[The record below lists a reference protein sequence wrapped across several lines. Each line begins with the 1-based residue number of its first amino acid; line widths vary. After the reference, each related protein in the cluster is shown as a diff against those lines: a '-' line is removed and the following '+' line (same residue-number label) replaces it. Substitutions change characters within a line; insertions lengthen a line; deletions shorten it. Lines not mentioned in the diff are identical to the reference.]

1 MKLNTFKWIVIV
13 VEMRKKMATISLM
26 IATFLNPF
34 GFDIL
39 VYKITQ
45 LTKDYWHTMYVLYGL
60 AFLSLSLSYVF
71 FNLNKRTVGNL
82 LITLGLFLNPLGYDW
97 VVYCV
102 NQLTQDYWTT
112 MSIMYFLA
120 TTFFG
125 VFIYLSDIKIYEIIK
140 NNTIKTKNKLTTKI
154 YKNE

>member
-1 MKLNTFKWIVIV
+1 
-13 VEMRKKMATISLM
+13 MATISLM

-71 FNLNKRTVGNL
+71 FNLNKRSVGNL

-97 VVYCV
+97 VVYGV

-125 VFIYLSDIKIYEIIK
+125 IFIYLSDIKIYEIIK
-140 NNTIKTKNKLTTKI
+140 HNTIKTKNKLTTKI
-154 YKNE
+154 SKK

>member
-13 VEMRKKMATISLM
+13 VEMKRKMATISLM

-45 LTKDYWHTMYVLYGL
+45 LTNEYWHTMYVLYGL
-60 AFLSLSLSYVF
+60 AFLSLSLSYLF
-71 FNLNKRTVGNL
+71 FKLNKRTIGNL

-97 VVYCV
+97 VVYGV

-120 TTFFG
+120 ITFFG
-125 VFIYLSDIKIYEIIK
+125 VFVYLSNIKIYEIIK
-140 NNTIKTKNKLTTKI
+140 YNTIKTKNKLTTKT

>member
-45 LTKDYWHTMYVLYGL
+45 LTKDYWHTIYVLYGL

-97 VVYCV
+97 VVYGV

>member
-1 MKLNTFKWIVIV
+1 
-13 VEMRKKMATISLM
+13 MRKKMATISLM

-45 LTKDYWHTMYVLYGL
+45 LTNDYWNTMYVLYGL
-60 AFLSLSLSYVF
+60 AFLSLSLSYLF
-71 FNLNKRTVGNL
+71 FSLNKRTIGNFM
-82 LITLGLFLNPLGYDW
+82 ITLGLFLNPLGYDW
-97 VVYCV
+97 VVYGV

-125 VFIYLSDIKIYEIIK
+125 IFIYLSDIKMYEIIK
-140 NNTIKTKNKLTTKI
+140 HNTIKTKNKITTKI
-154 YKNE
+154 SRK

>member
-1 MKLNTFKWIVIV
+1 
-13 VEMRKKMATISLM
+13 MRKKMATISLM

-97 VVYCV
+97 VVYGV

>member
-1 MKLNTFKWIVIV
+1 
-13 VEMRKKMATISLM
+13 MATISLM

-97 VVYCV
+97 VVYGV

-125 VFIYLSDIKIYEIIK
+125 IFIYLSDIKIYEIIK
-140 NNTIKTKNKLTTKI
+140 HNTIKTKNKITTKI
-154 YKNE
+154 SRK

>member
-1 MKLNTFKWIVIV
+1 VIV

-97 VVYCV
+97 VVYGV

-125 VFIYLSDIKIYEIIK
+125 IFIYLSDIKIYETIK
-140 NNTIKTKNKLTTKI
+140 HNTIKTKNKITTKI
-154 YKNE
+154 SRK

>member
-1 MKLNTFKWIVIV
+1 MK
-13 VEMRKKMATISLM
+13 RKMATISLM

-45 LTKDYWHTMYVLYGL
+45 LTNEYWHTMYVLYGL
-60 AFLSLSLSYVF
+60 AFLSLSLSYLF
-71 FNLNKRTVGNL
+71 FKLNKRTIGNL

-97 VVYCV
+97 VVYGV

-120 TTFFG
+120 ITFFG
-125 VFIYLSDIKIYEIIK
+125 VFVYLSNIKIYEIIK
-140 NNTIKTKNKLTTKI
+140 YNTIKTKNKLTTKI

>member
-1 MKLNTFKWIVIV
+1 
-13 VEMRKKMATISLM
+13 
-26 IATFLNPF
+26 
-34 GFDIL
+34 
-39 VYKITQ
+39 
-45 LTKDYWHTMYVLYGL
+45 
-60 AFLSLSLSYVF
+60 
-71 FNLNKRTVGNL
+71 

-97 VVYCV
+97 VVYGV

>member
-71 FNLNKRTVGNL
+71 FKLNKRTVGNL

-97 VVYCV
+97 VVYGV

-154 YKNE
+154 SRK

>member
-13 VEMRKKMATISLM
+13 VEMKRKMATISLM

-45 LTKDYWHTMYVLYGL
+45 LTNEYWHTMYVLYGL
-60 AFLSLSLSYVF
+60 AFLSLSLSYLF
-71 FNLNKRTVGNL
+71 FKLNKRTIGNL

-97 VVYCV
+97 VVYGV

-120 TTFFG
+120 ITFFG
-125 VFIYLSDIKIYEIIK
+125 VFVYLSNIKIYEIIK
-140 NNTIKTKNKLTTKI
+140 YNTIKTKNKLTTKI

>member
-1 MKLNTFKWIVIV
+1 MILNTVKWIVIV

-39 VYKITQ
+39 VYKLTQ
-45 LTKDYWHTMYVLYGL
+45 LTNDYWNTMYVLYGL
-60 AFLSLSLSYVF
+60 AFLSLSLSYF
-71 FNLNKRTVGNL
+71 SFKINNRGLGNL

-97 VVYCV
+97 VVYGL
-102 NQLTQDYWTT
+102 NQLTNDYWYT

-120 TTFFG
+120 SVFFG
-125 VFIYLSDIKIYEIIK
+125 FFIYLSKINIYK
-140 NNTIKTKNKLTTKI
+140 VLKYNTIKTKNKII
-154 YKNE
+154 YKTSKK